1 MGTRP
6 HVPPIAQDVLW
17 SCAAM
22 TLATQMQGSQ
32 HCSMNVRARTA
43 IAPCATVVIALALA
57 TVAVA
62 QTSNSARAVPIN
74 RVTVTFE
81 AAPVLT
87 FPNQTDSNSP
97 AIWAEGTFYI
107 FNSLGGQPRRAAGRR
122 LSDVRDTHP
131 EGSSST
137 YTDDVGSGRWL
148 EAVIRDDTTRR
159 LYGWYHN
166 EIPTDCPQ
174 GIRLWPQI
182 GAAVSDDAGGTW
194 DNLGIILTPRD
205 DTVSCATHHPM
216 TNGGIG
222 DFSVILDNNTDDAD
236 RYVYFIFSSYGG
248 TLEEQGISF
257 ARMPWLNRDDPLD
270 VISGQSAARKWD
282 GEDWVEP
289 GIGGR
294 SIAIFHDDQQVS
306 WTSPDNNGYWGPSV
320 HWNRDLQE
328 FVVLMS
334 RSVGGNYKSGGIYM
348 THTARLDRPSSWTFP
363 QLIIKDN
370 QGWYPQVIGERRI
383 EGTDKVSGARARYF
397 NQGRSDS
404 FIVFTKQSEP
414 GARPCNLPT
423 PCRSR

>member
-1 MGTRP
+1 
-6 HVPPIAQDVLW
+6 
-17 SCAAM
+17 
-22 TLATQMQGSQ
+22 
-32 HCSMNVRARTA
+32 
-43 IAPCATVVIALALA
+43 
-57 TVAVA
+57 
-62 QTSNSARAVPIN
+62 
-74 RVTVTFE
+74 
-81 AAPVLT
+81 
-87 FPNQTDSNSP
+87 
-97 AIWAEGTFYI
+97 
-107 FNSLGGQPRRAAGRR
+107 
-122 LSDVRDTHP
+122 
-131 EGSSST
+131 
-137 YTDDVGSGRWL
+137 
-148 EAVIRDDTTRR
+148 
-159 LYGWYHN
+159 
-166 EIPTDCPQ
+166 
-174 GIRLWPQI
+174 
-182 GAAVSDDAGGTW
+182 
-194 DNLGIILTPRD
+194 
-205 DTVSCATHHPM
+205 
-216 TNGGIG
+216 
-222 DFSVILDNNTDDAD
+222 
-236 RYVYFIFSSYGG
+236 
-248 TLEEQGISF
+248 
-257 ARMPWLNRDDPLD
+257 MPWLNRDDPLD

-414 GARPCNLPT
+414 GLGRVTSPRRVGRDSPPRLYNVTTHSTGTAAPAGDSAGVSDQIGRW
-423 PCRSR
+423 SRWSCSRMSIWPSAWGLSTGLGGR